1 MCFSP
6 KIKVPQVDTN
16 QVRAIDPAPL
26 TEKPKG
32 VLFGGDDT
40 DAPKDGTS
48 SEVST
53 GRKSLKSLKLKLEDT
68 PSKTMKM
75 TRQRDEP
82 GLKHLSASPYS
93 TTSN

>member
-53 GRKSLKSLKLKLEDT
+53 GGRKSLKVKLEDT
-68 PSKTMKM
+68 PSKTMKDDK
-75 TRQRDEP
+75 TKRRT
-82 GLKHLSASPYS
+82 GTKASIRKS
-93 TTSN
+93 VFNNK